1 MADLAGAAATG
12 FGHAVMGA
20 LPKPDAIGRES
31 LAARL
36 RDRIACE
43 GPISVHDYMEACLGD
58 RGSGYYT
65 TRQPIG
71 AAGDFITAPEI
82 SQIFGELIGAWA
94 AAVWQAMGAPSSVIV
109 AELGP
114 GRGTLMAD
122 ALRVWRSAPEFLA
135 CVSVALVERSPVLAA
150 VQREALGDSPAQIQ
164 WYAALEDVPRGPLI
178 LIANEFIDALPV
190 QQIVRAGGVWRERT
204 VTLAG
209 NGGFAFGAGA
219 PLERDDLPS
228 WLGKADAAD
237 GAVFEMRPAAFK
249 LIEALAGRAKDAPVA
264 ALIADYGHAESGAGD
279 TLQAVHRHR
288 FADPLAA
295 PGETDLTAHVDF
307 AALKEAARARGLST
321 FGPMPQGRFLLKLG
335 LQSRCDRLIRDATQ
349 DQRDAILSG
358 AARLA
363 DPRQMGALF
372 KVLALQ
378 SSGLA
383 PPPPFGDIEPRD

>member
-1 MADLAGAAATG
+1 MS
-12 FGHAVMGA
+12 A
-20 LPKPDAIGRES
+20 LPKPDAIGGES

-36 RDRIACE
+36 RDRIARE
-43 GPISVHDYMEACLGD
+43 GPISVHDYMEACLAD
-58 RGSGYYT
+58 RRSGYYT

-71 AAGDFITAPEI
+71 TAGDFITAPEM

-94 AAVWQAMGAPSSVIV
+94 VAVWQAMGEPSCVTV

-122 ALRVWRSAPEFLA
+122 ALRVWRSAPDFLA
-135 CVSVALVERSPVLAA
+135 RVSVALVERSPVLEAA
-150 VQREALGDSPAQIQ
+150 QREALSDSPTPLQ

-178 LIANEFIDALPV
+178 VIANEFIDALPAR
-190 QQIVRAGGVWRERT
+190 QIVREGGVWRERT
-204 VTLAG
+204 VTLADK
-209 NGGFAFGAGA
+209 GGFAFGAGA
-219 PLERDDLPS
+219 PVEHDALPS
-228 WLGKADAAD
+228 WLGEADAAD
-237 GAVFEMRPAAFK
+237 GAIFETRPAASR
-249 LIEALAGRAKDAPVA
+249 LIETLANRAQDSPIA
-264 ALIADYGHAESGAGD
+264 ALIVDYGHATSGIGD

-288 FADPLAA
+288 FADPLTA

-307 AALKEAARARGLST
+307 AALKEAARARGLDA
-321 FGPMPQGRFLLKLG
+321 FGPVPQGQFLLKLG
-335 LQSRCDRLIRDATQ
+335 LESRCNRLIRDATQ
-349 DQRDAILSG
+349 DQREAILSG

-383 PPPPFGDIEPRD
+383 PPPAFGDIEPRD